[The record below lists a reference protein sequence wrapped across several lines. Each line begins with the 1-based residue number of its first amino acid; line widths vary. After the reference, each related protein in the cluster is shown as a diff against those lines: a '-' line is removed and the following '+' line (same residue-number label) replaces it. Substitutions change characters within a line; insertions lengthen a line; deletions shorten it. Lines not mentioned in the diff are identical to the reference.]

1 MHGPRLMW
9 LVRQGLR
16 HLCFV
21 VIVCC
26 VVVGCTS
33 TSSTSSNAA
42 SGGSASPTVTGT
54 DTRSNITASPVTSA
68 LTSSEPTGTDTR
80 SNITASPVTGT
91 SAPAETGTDT
101 SSAKLNLASG
111 TGPGGGSNGLSVPVQ
126 ASAYGSAT
134 TVPFMVNDRMLKVS
148 YSYDCSSAGGS
159 GFVADMINGSPN
171 NPGSDD
177 DTIANESATSNSAT
191 VTVNPQD
198 TPGNYFLQVNS
209 PCDWTI
215 VVENG

>member
-1 MHGPRLMW
+1 MNGPRLML
-9 LVRQGLR
+9 LVRQGLC
-16 HLCFV
+16 HLCFM
-21 VIVCC
+21 VIVGA

-33 TSSTSSNAA
+33 TSSSSSNAPS
-42 SGGSASPTVTGT
+42 SGPASPTATGT
-54 DTRSNITASPVTSA
+54 DTT
-68 LTSSEPTGTDTR
+68 
-80 SNITASPVTGT
+80 
-91 SAPAETGTDT
+91 
-101 SSAKLNLASG
+101 SAKLNLASG

-134 TVPFMVNDRMLKVS
+134 SVPFMVNDSTLNVS
-148 YSYDCSSAGGS
+148 YSYDCSSTGGS
-159 GFVADMINGSPN
+159 GFVAEMISGSPD

-177 DTIANESATSNSAT
+177 EGIANESGTSDSAT

-215 VVENG
+215 VVQNG